1 MRPTLFA
8 LAVLLVATPVLAA
21 DKPSAAPGAPSAS
34 DVQGLQE
41 YRTCLLLAKTKPE
54 DGWEEALAWQSLG
67 GGEAARHCAAV
78 ALIGLNHFEEAGERL
93 EGLGNASVRDDSTR
107 AEMFAQAGQAW
118 LMAGNV
124 PRADA
129 AQRAA
134 LKLAP
139 GTPELLLDHA
149 VTLAQVHQYKEVVD
163 ELSDLLRRQ
172 PNRIEA
178 LTLRGSAYRYLDNI
192 AAAEADLARA
202 LELDPGYPD
211 ALVERGRLRRLRG
224 DDDGARQDWMMVVK
238 TVPTGTVLEEA
249 QRNLE
254 LLDVKK

>member
-1 MRPTLFA
+1 MRSLILALAAFVVAAPA
-8 LAVLLVATPVLAA
+8 LAVDQPPA
-21 DKPSAAPGAPSAS
+21 SAS
-34 DVQGLQE
+34 DIQGLQE
-41 YRTCLLLAKTKPE
+41 YRTCLILAKTKPD

-78 ALIGLNHFEEAGERL
+78 ALIGLGHFEEAGERL
-93 EGLGNASVRDDSTR
+93 EGLAKSSVREDATR

-134 LKLAP
+134 LQLAP
-139 GTPELLLDHA
+139 GTPDLLLDHA

-163 ELSDLLRRQ
+163 EMSDLLRRQ

-178 LTLRGSAYRYLDNI
+178 LTLRGSAYRYLDNLP
-192 AAAEADLARA
+192 AAETDLARA

-211 ALVERGRLRRLRG
+211 ALVERGRLRRIKG
-224 DDDGARQDWMMVVK
+224 DDDGARQDWMLVVK
-238 TVPTGTVLEEA
+238 TVPSGTVLEEA